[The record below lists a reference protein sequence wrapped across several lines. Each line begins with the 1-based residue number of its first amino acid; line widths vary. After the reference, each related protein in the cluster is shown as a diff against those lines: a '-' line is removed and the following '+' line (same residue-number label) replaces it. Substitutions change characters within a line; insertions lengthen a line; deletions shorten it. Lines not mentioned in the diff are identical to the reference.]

1 MNPYEFVRQMSH
13 ADVLLSQGRFGQAE
27 EILERL
33 MATGYEGTDIMK
45 MMAIAKMGL
54 KKYGPAEELCRM
66 IVSHH
71 PNEAF
76 AFYLLATIRGTERK
90 YDEALSTL
98 NEAIRLDPAN
108 ADYLAFKANILLQTK
123 DYKDALESADIGL
136 SIDAEN
142 IDALNARASALVGLN
157 RKEEAFLTINKSL
170 ASDPD
175 NADTHANMGW
185 GLLHQGKS
193 DVALQHFKNAL
204 KQEPMNEYAR
214 SGMLEA
220 MKARFPIYRYFLML
234 MLWLGKMKGNN
245 QWGFIIGGYLV
256 YRVLVTLAEK
266 NEALQFFLIPV
277 IVFIALFFISTW
289 IFSPLMNLYLLSN
302 PFGKLTLDEDQK
314 QSARLVGISL
324 LISLASI
331 VVYFFLYQNDGLLT
345 LSLFAFAMMIPLG
358 SMNNPYLEANKRK
371 LKYWTLA
378 TAILVLTDTVIS
390 IVAGTFLS
398 SFSFLPLVALIGYQ
412 WYTNYILIRE

>member
-245 QWGFIIGGYLV
+245 QWGFIIGGYIV

>member
-193 DVALQHFKNAL
+193 DVALQHFKTAL

-245 QWGFIIGGYLV
+245 QWGFIIGGYIV

-266 NEALQFFLIPV
+266 NEALQIFLIPV

-302 PFGKLTLDEDQK
+302 PFGKLTLDGDQK

-324 LISLASI
+324 LISLAAI

>member
-27 EILERL
+27 DILERL

-66 IVSHH
+66 IISHH

-123 DYKDALESADIGL
+123 DYKEALESADIGL

-175 NADTHANMGW
+175 HADTHANMGW

-193 DVALQHFKNAL
+193 DVALQHFKTAL

-245 QWGFIIGGYLV
+245 QWGFIIGGYIV

-266 NEALQFFLIPV
+266 NEALQIVLIPL

-324 LISLASI
+324 LISLAAI

-358 SMNNPYLEANKRK
+358 SMNNPYLETNKRK